1 VDIDEQEE
9 VIKLVGKSICLKVRG
24 LDTEIE
30 YEDVSLSK
38 SQNIARLYELIK
50 RQVITKAGE
59 KLIISCNSIN
69 LNDMFDKTMDETN
82 IENGNIIG
90 VSICQKTAD
99 SEKSLLAD
107 VKNMRK
113 TGDNSSKSTTRKRKV
128 SRLLFL

>member
-1 VDIDEQEE
+1 MDIDEQEE

-30 YEDVSLSK
+30 YADVTLSK
-38 SQNIARLYELIK
+38 SQNIAYLYDLIK
-50 RQVITKAGE
+50 RQVIIKAGE
-59 KLIISCNSIN
+59 NLILSCNSIN

-99 SEKSLLAD
+99 SENSLLAD
-107 VKNMRK
+107 VK
-113 TGDNSSKSTTRKRKV
+113 SIRKRKV